1 MRNRIPADEGT
12 LALYG
17 IILLTVILVT
27 LAAFTLIVYPS
38 FASGASSYSS
48 FLGTTD
54 NPVLVGSVNGYADN
68 TGVLG
73 NIPVE
78 NPSPDS
84 QRLGAVQMTIR
95 LDSVNLILDKSSGVN
110 LDLCTVTFVSPFGRE
125 QLRMVSD
132 RPMQK
137 PGWTITSKTGTL
149 PYQSA
154 DADNILEPNEQFS
167 LFVYPSHALPPQSWF
182 RVFVDFPNSKEIQI
196 NNVVPSTVTPVM
208 NFKYAGPHGP
218 L

>member
-1 MRNRIPADEGT
+1 MKTRIPADEGT

-17 IILLTVILVT
+17 IILLTIILVT
-27 LAAFTLIVYPS
+27 LAVFTLLVYPS
-38 FASGASSYSS
+38 FSSGASSYSS
-48 FLGTTD
+48 FLGATD

-78 NPSPDS
+78 NPSPDP

-95 LDSVNLILDKSSGVN
+95 LDSVSLILDKSSGVN
-110 LDLCTVTFVSPFGRE
+110 LDRSTVTFVSPNGRE
-125 QLRMVSD
+125 QLRMVSN
-132 RPMQK
+132 RPMRK
-137 PGWTITSKTGTL
+137 PGWTIASKSGTL

-167 LFVYPSHALPPQSWF
+167 LFVYPSHALPPQTQFS
-182 RVFVDFPNSKEIQI
+182 VIVDFADGKEIQVNGI
-196 NNVVPSTVTPVM
+196 VPAPVTPVM
-208 NFKYAGPHGP
+208 NFQYAGPHGP
-218 L
+218 V